1 MKSLLLKLSLSN
13 LTANKA
19 ETFFTVILLA
29 ISYGILYTLF
39 LKLDSNLISDIST
52 PYALI
57 LFFVI
62 LFSIILNYRLWHF
75 TLKRAKRELS
85 VYKTFGATKKDI
97 AYIYLVSGLVEGI
110 IVFLLSILIGSILTI
125 LVTFSTYTT
134 LSLSALDVLSYIKI
148 LEISLGTITIGLSIN
163 LYITLK
169 RYDAL

>member
-19 ETFFTVILLA
+19 ESFFTIILLT

-52 PYALI
+52 PYTLI

-62 LFSIILNYRLWHF
+62 LFSIILNYRLWRF
-75 TLKRAKRELS
+75 TLKRAEQELS

-97 AYIYLVSGLVEGI
+97 AYIYLVSGLIEGI

>member
-19 ETFFTVILLA
+19 ESFFTIILLT
-29 ISYGILYTLF
+29 ISYG
-39 LKLDSNLISDIST
+39 
-52 PYALI
+52 
-57 LFFVI
+57 I

-75 TLKRAKRELS
+75 TLKRAGRELS

-97 AYIYLVSGLVEGI
+97 AYIYLVSGLIEGI
-110 IVFLLSILIGSILTI
+110 IVFLLSILIGSILAI
-125 LVTFSTYTT
+125 LVAFSTYTT

-163 LYITLK
+163 LYKTLK

>member
-19 ETFFTVILLA
+19 ESFFTIILLA
-29 ISYGILYTLF
+29 ISYGILYTFF

-75 TLKRAKRELS
+75 TLRRAGRELS

-163 LYITLK
+163 LYKTLK
-169 RYDAL
+169 RYDTL

>member
-19 ETFFTVILLA
+19 ESFFTIILLT

-52 PYALI
+52 PYTLI

-62 LFSIILNYRLWHF
+62 LFSIILNYRLWHL
-75 TLKRAKRELS
+75 TLKRAERELS

-97 AYIYLVSGLVEGI
+97 AYLHYFI
-110 IVFLLSILIGSILTI
+110 
-125 LVTFSTYTT
+125 
-134 LSLSALDVLSYIKI
+134 
-148 LEISLGTITIGLSIN
+148 
-163 LYITLK
+163 LK
-169 RYDAL
+169 RS

>member
-19 ETFFTVILLA
+19 ESFFTIILLA

-163 LYITLK
+163 LYKTLK

>member
-19 ETFFTVILLA
+19 ESFFTIILLT

-52 PYALI
+52 PYTL
-57 LFFVI
+57 I
-62 LFSIILNYRLWHF
+62 LFSIILNYKLWHF
-75 TLKRAKRELS
+75 TLKRAERELS

-97 AYIYLVSGLVEGI
+97 AYIYLVSGLIEGI

-163 LYITLK
+163 LYKTLK

>member
-19 ETFFTVILLA
+19 ESSFTIILLA

-52 PYALI
+52 PYTLI

-75 TLKRAKRELS
+75 TLKRAERELS

-97 AYIYLVSGLVEGI
+97 AYIFLVSGLIEGI

-163 LYITLK
+163 LYKTLK